1 LGTFKTKAA
10 AQKHER
16 AFSILSGISFA
27 RFSNLLR
34 YKDGRAVFSA
44 IDLSLDLDDAL
55 CSTTIGIA
63 PDETIPAYP

>member
-1 LGTFKTKAA
+1 MSA
-10 AQKHER
+10 R
-16 AFSILSGISFA
+16 FSILSGISFA

-44 IDLSLDLDDAL
+44 IDFVRLDLDDR
-55 CSTTIGIA
+55 SVFHTIGIA